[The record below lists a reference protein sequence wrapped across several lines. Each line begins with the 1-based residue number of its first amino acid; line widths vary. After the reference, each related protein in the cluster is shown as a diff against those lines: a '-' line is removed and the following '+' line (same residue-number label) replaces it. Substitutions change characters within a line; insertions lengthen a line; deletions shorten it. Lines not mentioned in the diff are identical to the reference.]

1 MPDLL
6 SQFKTALKAATASHY
21 KRLVAN
27 VADLY
32 GYSLFSDDG
41 LSSIGPVA
49 NRESALKKPKSD
61 PMYNYYRYLAVEW
74 SDWNDFGMF
83 DDVNA
88 ILKKIH
94 EESPTEL
101 ERVLP
106 TCLDVLAELDDE
118 GVFGQ
123 RTDDRF
129 IVICLSDS
137 DNVIMM
143 ESAKRLNTETAFA
156 EYAGEF

>member
-6 SQFKTALKAATASHY
+6 SQFRSALKTATASHY
-21 KRLVAN
+21 KRLVTD
-27 VADLY
+27 VSDIY
-32 GYSLFSDDG
+32 GYALFTEDG
-41 LSSIGPVA
+41 LSSVVPVA

-74 SDWNDFGMF
+74 SDWDHFGMF

-88 ILKKIH
+88 LLTKMH
-94 EESPTEL
+94 DESPAEL
-101 ERVLP
+101 DRVLP
-106 TCLDVLAELDDE
+106 ICLDVLSELDDE

-137 DNVIMM
+137 DDEIMM
-143 ESAKRLNTETAFA
+143 ESAKRLNTDTAFTA
-156 EYAGEF
+156 YAGEF